1 MNMYNVGDITSNGWE
16 IVEVVTKPSYI
27 MRKRVRITT
36 NYMDLN
42 GKLGYLYSYPDGPQF
57 NRVFTE
63 DGESYKLTPKEYE
76 FI

>member
-1 MNMYNVGDITSNGWE
+1 MYNIGDVNSDGWE
-16 IVEVVTKPSYI
+16 IAEVYLKPKYT
-27 MRKRVRITT
+27 MRKRVKIIT

-42 GKLGYLYSYPDGPQF
+42 CKLGYLYSYPDGPQF

-63 DGESYKLTPKEYE
+63 DGESYKLNPKEYE

>member
-16 IVEVVTKPSYI
+16 IVEVVTEPSYI

-42 GKLGYLYSYPDGPQF
+42 GKHGYLYLYPDGPQF

-63 DGESYKLTPKEYE
+63 DGESYKLNPKEYE